1 MLFSLA
7 VDPSMLCVGISLTL
21 NCSMKIKRS
30 GFFHR
35 TTMNLH
41 STTRAV
47 ESAHTT
53 SGYMLALF
61 DVCYAGVECWRREE
75 KNCENFPSL
84 ALHCSCVG
92 NGHADSQK
100 QHNINFLW
108 EFSIKLIVF
117 LNIIFVSMPRGETYP
132 SYTRALSAHAI
143 EKSEQC
149 NRFTEYEKFEWK
161 LNSIRSQR
169 AERGRE

>member
-47 ESAHTT
+47 ENPHTQHRVICWP
-53 SGYMLALF
+53 SSMCVMLVLN
-61 DVCYAGVECWRREE
+61 VEEE
-75 KNCENFPSL
+75 KKKICENFPSL

-92 NGHADSQK
+92 NGHADTRK

-132 SYTRALSAHAI
+132 SYTRALSALCYRKKRAMQSIYRMREVRVEI
-143 EKSEQC
+143 E
-149 NRFTEYEKFEWK
+149 
-161 LNSIRSQR
+161 LD
-169 AERGRE
+169 